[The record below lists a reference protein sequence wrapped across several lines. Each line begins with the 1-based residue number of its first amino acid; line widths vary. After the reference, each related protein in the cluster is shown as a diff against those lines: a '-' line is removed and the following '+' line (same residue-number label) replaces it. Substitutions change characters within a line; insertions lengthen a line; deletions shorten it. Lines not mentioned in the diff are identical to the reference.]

1 MMKLRHREI
10 KQLVLGHTD
19 ETGSWAQVER
29 LTGYAE
35 VEGIQDEQ
43 GGS

>member
-1 MMKLRHREI
+1 M
-10 KQLVLGHTD
+10 GGTD

-29 LTGYAE
+29 ITGYAE
-35 VEGIQDEQ
+35 EEGIEDEQ